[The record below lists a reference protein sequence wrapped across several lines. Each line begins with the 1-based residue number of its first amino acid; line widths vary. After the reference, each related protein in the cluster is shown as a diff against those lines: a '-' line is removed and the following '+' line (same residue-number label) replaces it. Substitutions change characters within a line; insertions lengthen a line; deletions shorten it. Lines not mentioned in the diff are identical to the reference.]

1 MICDGRGI
9 IFHHILSAASSVVPA
24 TSMELS
30 NLQPSLR
37 RLGWREDPPVAG
49 RQTPSPR
56 RRSLFRGSGI
66 CFDTDNRRGFRRGSS
81 SPLRPL
87 RKDTHLVCDSSAT
100 LRRSLARVIRR
111 IGGALARTITTYDP
125 GPNERSFAS
134 KSALAGGD
142 RAAGNWSLGAK
153 LIELS
158 SSAPDIMTFW
168 FFVDLPEEWNC
179 LCHAKLYLPMASQ
192 CRLFFR
198 SRIED
203 SFSTVAAWWIWE
215 RWRAIAGQ

>member
-1 MICDGRGI
+1 MG
-9 IFHHILSAASSVVPA
+9 
-24 TSMELS
+24 LS

-37 RLGWREDPPVAG
+37 RLGWRDGPPVAG

-56 RRSLFRGSGI
+56 RRKSFSGFWNLFRHG
-66 CFDTDNRRGFRRGSS
+66 CRRGVRRGSSS

-87 RKDTHLVCDSSAT
+87 RKDTHLVGDSLVS

-111 IGGALARTITTYDP
+111 IGGALASAITTFDP

-134 KSALAGGD
+134 RGALAGGD
-142 RAAGNWSLGAK
+142 RAAGNWGLGAK

-198 SRIED
+198 SRRED
-203 SFSTVAAWWIWE
+203 SFSTAPAWWIWE